1 MRLTLEMGWHHM
13 HRALGKLRRD
23 SYRALAFNVSF
34 AELNEK
40 QIPDTAPALNSKFQQ
55 LVMFDHNI
63 YEIFASSPGLLVYA
77 QYPKML
83 PLHISIICTRP
94 FGRIDDVALRRWAL
108 LTVE

>member
-40 QIPDTAPALNSKFQQ
+40 QFPGHGASAQFKVSTTGNVRSQYLRNICKFAGLTRICPIPKNATPSHIDN
-55 LVMFDHNI
+55 
-63 YEIFASSPGLLVYA
+63 
-77 QYPKML
+77 
-83 PLHISIICTRP
+83 LHTSIRTYR
-94 FGRIDDVALRRWAL
+94 
-108 LTVE
+108 